1 MYYTKTQSPF
11 GDIILTAS
19 TQGLTG
25 LYFIE
30 GDLNAVD
37 VSGFEENANYFEHP
51 CKQLTEYFSGNR
63 TTFNL
68 QLAPKGTTFQQHV
81 WQTLCKI
88 SFGETKSYRWLAE
101 QIHNPKAVRA
111 VGGANGK
118 NPIALI
124 VPCHRVIGSNGSL
137 TGYAGGLSL
146 KEKLLKFEGA
156 I

>member
-1 MYYTKTQSPF
+1 MYYTRTQSPL
-11 GDIILTAS
+11 GEILLTAS

-25 LYFIE
+25 LYFTE
-30 GDLNAVD
+30 GNAASID
-37 VSGFEENANYFEHP
+37 IGTHEENTDHFEQSLT
-51 CKQLTEYFSGNR
+51 QLREYFSGER
-63 TTFNL
+63 KTFDL
-68 QLAPKGTTFQQHV
+68 TLAPNGTNFQQQV
-81 WQTLCKI
+81 WQTLCTI
-88 SFGETKSYRWLAE
+88 PCGETKSYRWLAE
-101 QIHNPKAVRA
+101 QIQNPKAVRA

-124 VPCHRVIGSNGSL
+124 IPCHRVIGSNGSL

>member
-1 MYYTKTQSPF
+1 MYYTKTQSPL
-11 GDIILTAS
+11 GEILLTAS
-19 TQGLTG
+19 KQGLTG
-25 LYFIE
+25 LYFTESDADII
-30 GDLNAVD
+30 DI
-37 VSGFEENANYFEHP
+37 SKFEETTHHFEQSLI
-51 CKQLTEYFSGNR
+51 QLNEYFSKER
-63 TTFNL
+63 TTFDL
-68 QLAPKGTTFQQHV
+68 PLAPQGTDFQKRV
-81 WQTLCKI
+81 WQTLCAI
-88 SFGETKSYRWLAE
+88 PFGEAKSYRWLAE

-124 VPCHRVIGSNGSL
+124 IPCHRVIGSNGSL

>member
-25 LYFIE
+25 LYFTE
-30 GDLNAVD
+30 GNAASVELSTYKENND
-37 VSGFEENANYFEHP
+37 HFEQSLT
-51 CKQLTEYFSGNR
+51 QLREYFSGER
-63 TTFNL
+63 KTFDL
-68 QLAPKGTTFQQHV
+68 TLAPKGTNFQQQV
-81 WQTLCKI
+81 WQTLCSI
-88 SFGETKSYRWLAE
+88 PCGETKSYRWLAE
-101 QIHNPKAVRA
+101 QIKNPNAVRA

-124 VPCHRVIGSNGSL
+124 IPCHRVIGSNGSL